1 MDHLME
7 RLHQALAAERAAY
20 DDEGNEVCDYAAVM
34 AALDKVCATLG
45 DIEGTRDIA
54 TIIEAEIEVLDNEHR
69 NYPAYSRM
77 RSYFLEESLQRMRV
91 ARDAWPAVLTPD
103 AYAPIAA
110 CHRLASRRLGAVPR
124 DQVRDALRQQRAE
137 LTEMLCVI
145 SSPGPKITAS
155 YVQRRRN
162 IDLADRLYAA
172 RQHAALGVEPADT
185 ILPGCILKIHVAH
198 PDTGE
203 PWEVIEWDG
212 RHFEASIDMLERSG
226 LLWREMEWKFGE
238 HHIPGGGIREDDA
251 EELLYEIERD
261 GFQARAE
268 ILERDE
274 MDDLEAQDTQN

>member
-1 MDHLME
+1 MDHLLE
-7 RLHQALAAERAAY
+7 RLHQAHAAERAAY
-20 DDEGNEVCDYAAVM
+20 DDEGNEVRDYTAIIAAH
-34 AALDKVCATLG
+34 DEERATLR
-45 DIEGTRDIA
+45 DIEATADIA
-54 TIIEAEIEVLDNEHR
+54 VLIEAEICVLDNEQR
-69 NYPAYSRM
+69 SYPAYSRI
-77 RSYFLEESLQRMRV
+77 RSRFLEDSLQRMRV

-137 LTEMLCVI
+137 LTEML
-145 SSPGPKITAS
+145 SAMGSPGQHQPAWYS
-155 YVQRRRN
+155 QRRRN
-162 IDLADRLYAA
+162 IDLADRLYAD

-185 ILPGCILKIHVAH
+185 ILPGCILRIHVAH

-238 HHIPGGGIREDDA
+238 HHIPGGGIGEDDA
-251 EELLYEIERD
+251 EGLLYEIERH